1 MKLAIIGYF
10 RPKLAHSNGSVYR
23 TSIDRTLKC
32 DSRGV
37 GQFFTTNHS
46 WVMMEILLE
55 SIVLYL
61 EKVDTQILEDSEQF
75 LITEQGILA

>member
-1 MKLAIIGYF
+1 MKLAIIAYF
-10 RPKLAHSNGSVYR
+10 RAKLAHSNESVYC
-23 TSIDRTLKC
+23 TLIDRTLKC

-37 GQFFTTNHS
+37 GQLFTTNHS
-46 WVMMEILLE
+46 WVMMEMFLE